1 MSCVLRAF
9 GDKFKP
15 ANFFDDS
22 PLQPDSVYEKRDPR
36 RSEESD
42 LTFSGF
48 NLTVSDATIDE
59 IEIQI
64 LQAMSFLDEYEEELR
79 RLGRFPGVEGVSI
92 DFGIRWREVAAQT
105 DAFPPDL
112 LWRAGALDISLE
124 ITHYLVSEDDAS
136 GKPLS

>member
-15 ANFFDDS
+15 AAFFEDS
-22 PLQPDSVYEKRDPR
+22 PLQPDSIYEKRDPR
-36 RSEESD
+36 RLDESD
-42 LTFSGF
+42 QTFSGF
-48 NLTVSDATIDE
+48 NLTVSDATFDE
-59 IEIQI
+59 LEIQI

-79 RLGRFPGVEGVSI
+79 RLGRFPGVEGISL

-105 DAFPPDL
+105 DTFPSDL

-124 ITHYLVSEDDAS
+124 VTHYLVSTNSVSE
-136 GKPLS
+136 KPLS

>member
-15 ANFFDDS
+15 VSFFEDS
-22 PLQPDSVYEKRDPR
+22 TLEPDSIYEKRDPR
-36 RSEESD
+36 QSDESGR
-42 LTFSGF
+42 TFSGF

-59 IEIQI
+59 LEIQI

-79 RLGRFPGVEGVSI
+79 RLGRFPGVEGVSL

-105 DAFPPDL
+105 DTFPSDL

-124 ITHYLVSEDDAS
+124 ITHYLVAEDDDS
-136 GKPLS
+136 TKPLS

>member
-15 ANFFDDS
+15 TDFFDDS
-22 PLQPDSVYEKRDPR
+22 PLEPDSVYEKRDPR
-36 RSEESD
+36 KPED
-42 LTFSGF
+42 PDATFSGF

-59 IEIQI
+59 LEIQI

-79 RLGRFPGVEGVSI
+79 RLGRFPGVEDVSL

-105 DAFPPDL
+105 DSFPSDL

-124 ITHYLVSEDDAS
+124 ITHYLVSEDGAS
-136 GKPLS
+136 EKPLS